1 VLFAGR
7 VVRHGLSL
15 VLAAAFAAA
24 PRAASAEAPLAAAAP
39 VADPH
44 PEWADLPEEVREQ
57 LACEDRAA
65 HPTPAILETWRTKVP
80 PSFLLRARAVGG
92 VYVGGDSRGPAP
104 RPTGA
109 DNPNTG
115 LDVGWQAGAAATL
128 ALLHPLQLDGAL
140 RYFHGGSS
148 SMLQADVTA
157 GFAFRTYG
165 ERWVKAGATAAGGVV
180 HSWDSHCQT
189 RRKDWVIQGGLKL
202 LHESLKQ
209 PSASRSIPA
218 LQVGL
223 SSHHLA
229 GSAVDFSI
237 AGLWAPGEKA
247 YGGQVSFGAS
257 RTLIAIHVPVD
268 WLYTSMNMGALVG
281 HDVSLWWMTLDLG
294 VAFER

>member
-1 VLFAGR
+1 VLSPGR
-7 VVRHGLSL
+7 VIRNGLTL
-15 VLAAAFAAA
+15 ALAAALSAA
-24 PRAASAEAPLAAAAP
+24 PGAASAEAPAP
-39 VADPH
+39 PAPAADPH
-44 PEWADLPEEVREQ
+44 PEWADLPGEVREQ
-57 LACEDRAA
+57 LECEDRAE
-65 HPTPAILETWRTKVP
+65 HPTPAIIEAWRAKVP

-92 VYVGGDSRGPAP
+92 VYVGGDGRGPAP

-109 DNPNTG
+109 ENPNTG
-115 LDVGWQAGAAATL
+115 FDVGWQAGAAATL
-128 ALLHPLQLDGAL
+128 ALLHPLQLDGAF

-148 SMLQADVTA
+148 STMQADVTA
-157 GFAFRTYG
+157 GFALRTYG

-202 LHESLKQ
+202 LHETLKQ
-209 PSASRSIPA
+209 PRASRSIPA

-237 AGLWAPGEKA
+237 AGLWAPGQKA
-247 YGGQVSFGAS
+247 YGGQLSFGAS

-281 HDVSLWWMTLDLG
+281 HDVSLWWLTLDLG